1 MKIINPTT
9 KDILSKE
16 GQNLVDKSGNK
27 FPIVN
32 EIPRFVKPDNYCDSF
47 RFQWNK
53 FSGTQLDEKNNTIK
67 ASKERF
73 FSETNWEQEDLSGKN
88 ILEVGSGAGRFSEVV
103 LLHTQ
108 ANLYSVDYSD
118 AVTNNFSN
126 NSHISP
132 GRFHVYQ
139 ASIYEL
145 PFFDNSF
152 DKVFCLGVLQH
163 TPNFEQSVASL
174 ISKVKSGAEIVVDFY
189 PIQGWWTKVHIKY
202 MLRPVVKNMSHKKL
216 LFIIE
221 KNIDWLIKTHFIF
234 HKLKIGFLN
243 RFLPI
248 VDIVN
253 TFPEGLTLKQMKE
266 WAILDTFDMFSPEF
280 DNPQRISKVV
290 SMFDNNGADVTFSGY
305 KYFSNNSKAAVVKA
319 IKR

>member
-1 MKIINPTT
+1 
-9 KDILSKE
+9 
-16 GQNLVDKSGNK
+16 
-27 FPIVN
+27 
-32 EIPRFVKPDNYCDSF
+32 
-47 RFQWNK
+47 
-53 FSGTQLDEKNNTIK
+53 
-67 ASKERF
+67 
-73 FSETNWEQEDLSGKN
+73 
-88 ILEVGSGAGRFSEVV
+88 
-103 LLHTQ
+103 
-108 ANLYSVDYSD
+108 
-118 AVTNNFSN
+118 
-126 NSHISP
+126 
-132 GRFHVYQ
+132 
-139 ASIYEL
+139 
-145 PFFDNSF
+145 
-152 DKVFCLGVLQH
+152 
-163 TPNFEQSVASL
+163 
-174 ISKVKSGAEIVVDFY
+174 
-189 PIQGWWTKVHIKY
+189 

>member
-9 KDILSKE
+9 KDILSKV

-202 MLRPVVKNMSHKKL
+202 MLRPVVKKMS
-216 LFIIE
+216 
-221 KNIDWLIKTHFIF
+221 
-234 HKLKIGFLN
+234 
-243 RFLPI
+243 P
-248 VDIVN
+248 
-253 TFPEGLTLKQMKE
+253 
-266 WAILDTFDMFSPEF
+266 
-280 DNPQRISKVV
+280 
-290 SMFDNNGADVTFSGY
+290 
-305 KYFSNNSKAAVVKA
+305 
-319 IKR
+319 